1 MNPVLLGRQ
10 VSESLRDLVRA
21 SFPMSSRPFVG
32 AVDRFLEE
40 PRNFLQGP
48 WISVDMPFAQ
58 ADTSDEPFPEIPMGF
73 RPYAHQMQAFDRLR
87 GPDPRST
94 LVATGT
100 GSGKSECYL
109 MPILDHCRTQAGQPG
124 IKAIVIYP
132 MNALAT
138 DQARRIARMITD
150 NPALKGVRCGLY
162 ADAEPQDATSV
173 VTADDVITS
182 RAAMRQN
189 PPDILLTNYKML
201 DYLLLRGQDRALW
214 EQNGPETLRYLV
226 VDELHTFDGAQGADL
241 ALLIRR
247 LKARLGT
254 PENHLACVGS
264 SATLGTGADTEAKLI
279 HYAEHLF
286 GEPFD
291 PGCLIRETRQN
302 ASDLFEPVEF
312 TDTDRPEAL
321 REALDRAEGQTQ
333 AEAAETL
340 ARTVFADGYE
350 DAFDGVN
357 DPASLEW
364 RLRLGEKLLQHLRV
378 QDVLRVLAERGGPV
392 ALEEIAER
400 LGENRLY
407 RRWSEEDRHP
417 LAEAVVALVSW
428 ARVPGGPEG
437 RPFLNVRMQ
446 IWTREMARM
455 VASLPDPN
463 LGNAAIALRHSD
475 DLDDLDLHRHLPV
488 VHCSRC
494 GTAGHLTQIPDGGGP
509 MVSDLNALYRGF
521 FDTAPRSRILYHEP
535 TANRRDVKGRGATF
549 PARVNPNTLVMDR
562 EDPKGVDV
570 WVYDPTTDRGTF
582 DKTCP
587 ACGAAQALQILGLRA
602 QRLTAGLTTALFNSE
617 HHEVELD
624 AKPRLLMFSDSV
636 QDAAQRA
643 SVTEIRNSGNVM
655 RKALMK
661 SLEAGPRSLAD
672 VIAHAPTDI
681 RSACGDETFV
691 ARFIA
696 QDQTWR
702 REYTQLTLTG
712 ALSGGLADD
721 VETRLGWEF
730 FSDLTYRSHTSQT
743 LEATGMAAIAV
754 APESVDVLADRVH
767 MGLAAALPAAIV
779 PPRAD
784 IRALLSGFLDE
795 MRRQGAVDV
804 EYIRR
809 ALHNATS
816 AKGLNYFAA
825 QAEIGLR
832 TFNVLPGAKRPG
844 LRGAPASVAPPGH
857 SRHAAVPVEDD
868 HQLVRGLARP
878 LLPVPR
884 PLGVEPIQRDPGRNP
899 ETPRRRRPASTRRI
913 RKRSTRFRLAS

>member
-312 TDTDRPEAL
+312 TDTDRRRLCARPWI
-321 REALDRAEGQTQ
+321 GQ
-333 AEAAETL
+333 
-340 ARTVFADGYE
+340 
-350 DAFDGVN
+350 
-357 DPASLEW
+357 
-364 RLRLGEKLLQHLRV
+364 RV
-378 QDVLRVLAERGGPV
+378 KP
-392 ALEEIAER
+392 
-400 LGENRLY
+400 
-407 RRWSEEDRHP
+407 
-417 LAEAVVALVSW
+417 
-428 ARVPGGPEG
+428 
-437 RPFLNVRMQ
+437 RPR
-446 IWTREMARM
+446 
-455 VASLPDPN
+455 
-463 LGNAAIALRHSD
+463 
-475 DLDDLDLHRHLPV
+475 
-488 VHCSRC
+488 
-494 GTAGHLTQIPDGGGP
+494 
-509 MVSDLNALYRGF
+509 
-521 FDTAPRSRILYHEP
+521 PRKPSHEP
-535 TANRRDVKGRGATF
+535 CLPTAMRT
-549 PARVNPNTLVMDR
+549 PS
-562 EDPKGVDV
+562 
-570 WVYDPTTDRGTF
+570 
-582 DKTCP
+582 
-587 ACGAAQALQILGLRA
+587 
-602 QRLTAGLTTALFNSE
+602 TA
-617 HHEVELD
+617 
-624 AKPRLLMFSDSV
+624 
-636 QDAAQRA
+636 
-643 SVTEIRNSGNVM
+643 
-655 RKALMK
+655 
-661 SLEAGPRSLAD
+661 
-672 VIAHAPTDI
+672 
-681 RSACGDETFV
+681 
-691 ARFIA
+691 
-696 QDQTWR
+696 
-702 REYTQLTLTG
+702 
-712 ALSGGLADD
+712 
-721 VETRLGWEF
+721 
-730 FSDLTYRSHTSQT
+730 
-743 LEATGMAAIAV
+743 
-754 APESVDVLADRVH
+754 
-767 MGLAAALPAAIV
+767 
-779 PPRAD
+779 
-784 IRALLSGFLDE
+784 
-795 MRRQGAVDV
+795 
-804 EYIRR
+804 
-809 ALHNATS
+809 
-816 AKGLNYFAA
+816 
-825 QAEIGLR
+825 
-832 TFNVLPGAKRPG
+832 
-844 LRGAPASVAPPGH
+844 
-857 SRHAAVPVEDD
+857 
-868 HQLVRGLARP
+868 
-878 LLPVPR
+878 
-884 PLGVEPIQRDPGRNP
+884 
-899 ETPRRRRPASTRRI
+899 
-913 RKRSTRFRLAS
+913 

>member
-1 MNPVLLGRQ
+1 M
-10 VSESLRDLVRA
+10 
-21 SFPMSSRPFVG
+21 
-32 AVDRFLEE
+32 
-40 PRNFLQGP
+40 
-48 WISVDMPFAQ
+48 
-58 ADTSDEPFPEIPMGF
+58 
-73 RPYAHQMQAFDRLR
+73 
-87 GPDPRST
+87 
-94 LVATGT
+94 
-100 GSGKSECYL
+100 
-109 MPILDHCRTQAGQPG
+109 
-124 IKAIVIYP
+124 
-132 MNALAT
+132 
-138 DQARRIARMITD
+138 
-150 NPALKGVRCGLY
+150 
-162 ADAEPQDATSV
+162 
-173 VTADDVITS
+173 
-182 RAAMRQN
+182 
-189 PPDILLTNYKML
+189 
-201 DYLLLRGQDRALW
+201 
-214 EQNGPETLRYLV
+214 
-226 VDELHTFDGAQGADL
+226 
-241 ALLIRR
+241 
-247 LKARLGT
+247 
-254 PENHLACVGS
+254 
-264 SATLGTGADTEAKLI
+264 
-279 HYAEHLF
+279 
-286 GEPFD
+286 
-291 PGCLIRETRQN
+291 
-302 ASDLFEPVEF
+302 
-312 TDTDRPEAL
+312 
-321 REALDRAEGQTQ
+321 
-333 AEAAETL
+333 
-340 ARTVFADGYE
+340 FADGYE

-681 RSACGDETFV
+681 RSA
-691 ARFIA
+691 
-696 QDQTWR
+696 WR
-702 REYTQLTLTG
+702 RRNLRRTVHRPRPDLAPRIHPTHAHG
-712 ALSGGLADD
+712 RAVGWSGRRRRDPP
-721 VETRLGWEF
+721 RLGILLGP
-730 FSDLTYRSHTSQT
+730 DLPIPHLPNPRGHRDGRHCRRPRKRGR
-743 LEATGMAAIAV
+743 AGR
-754 APESVDVLADRVH
+754 RVH